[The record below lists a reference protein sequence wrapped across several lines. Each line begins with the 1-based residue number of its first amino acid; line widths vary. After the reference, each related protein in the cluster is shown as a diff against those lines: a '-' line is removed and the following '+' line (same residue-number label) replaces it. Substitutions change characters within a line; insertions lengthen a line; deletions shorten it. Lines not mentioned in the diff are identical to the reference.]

1 MWRSTPFQTP
11 RRVRRMARRRHTQ
24 ITERSRA
31 EHEYKK
37 QSRERRGRKS
47 RAAVERGMEDW
58 RKNRG
63 RRGQEGRAYP
73 QSGAGDGGGGGEV
86 LETVADG
93 AGVSVV
99 DGAEVV
105 DADGTWVADSGSQAP
120 PARRSISGEPTRSS
134 LSLSPPFPSL
144 DWRESDGC
152 VFGGRYARAA
162 PSFPRARTSVSCA
175 HATLRS
181 FPRARNALRFPRARN
196 PRLPAPARGFP
207 PALARARRPP
217 RASRRHGDD
226 LGCKAT
232 PYARMPWR
240 ARRHGSKNAR
250 TTRRRLGDALKTMVY
265 T

>member
-1 MWRSTPFQTP
+1 MRRSTPFQTP

-86 LETVADG
+86 LETGADG

-105 DADGTWVADSGSQAP
+105 DTDGTWVAGAAGP
-120 PARRSISGEPTRSS
+120 P
-134 LSLSPPFPSL
+134 L
-144 DWRESDGC
+144 DFR
-152 VFGGRYARAA
+152 
-162 PSFPRARTSVSCA
+162 
-175 HATLRS
+175 
-181 FPRARNALRFPRARN
+181 
-196 PRLPAPARGFP
+196 
-207 PALARARRPP
+207 
-217 RASRRHGDD
+217 
-226 LGCKAT
+226 
-232 PYARMPWR
+232 
-240 ARRHGSKNAR
+240 
-250 TTRRRLGDALKTMVY
+250 
-265 T
+265 

>member
-1 MWRSTPFQTP
+1 
-11 RRVRRMARRRHTQ
+11 MARRRHTQ

-93 AGVSVV
+93 AGVAAGFTATNGAGVSVV
-99 DGAEVV
+99 DGAGVA

-134 LSLSPPFPSL
+134 LSLLPPFPSL
-144 DWRESDGC
+144 DWRVYMSSNPVQHQRTKHVEIDLHFVHERVATGDVRVLHVPTSSQYADIFTKGLPSS
-152 VFGGRYARAA
+152 VFTEFRSSLNVQAA
-162 PSFPRARTSVSCA
+162 
-175 HATLRS
+175 
-181 FPRARNALRFPRARN
+181 
-196 PRLPAPARGFP
+196 
-207 PALARARRPP
+207 
-217 RASRRHGDD
+217 DD
-226 LGCKAT
+226 QTAGAC
-232 PYARMPWR
+232 
-240 ARRHGSKNAR
+240 
-250 TTRRRLGDALKTMVY
+250 
-265 T
+265 

>member
-1 MWRSTPFQTP
+1 VRCSNPFQMP
-11 RRVRRMARRRHTQ
+11 RRVRRMVRQRHTQ

-93 AGVSVV
+93 AGVAAGFTATDGAGVSVV
-99 DGAEVV
+99 DGAEVA

-134 LSLSPPFPSL
+134 LPLASLSLPRL
-144 DWRESDGC
+144 ARVRWMRLWREVC
-152 VFGGRYARAA
+152 ARC
-162 PSFPRARTSVSCA
+162 SLFPARSRLCF
-175 HATLRS
+175 L
-181 FPRARNALRFPRARN
+181 RARNAPLFPPRAQRAAFS
-196 PRLPAPARGFP
+196 PRAQSQASRPRVMFSSC
-207 PALARARRPP
+207 ARARA
-217 RASRRHGDD
+217 AS
-226 LGCKAT
+226 A
-232 PYARMPWR
+232 
-240 ARRHGSKNAR
+240 
-250 TTRRRLGDALKTMVY
+250 
-265 T
+265 

>member
-1 MWRSTPFQTP
+1 
-11 RRVRRMARRRHTQ
+11 MARRRHTQ

-63 RRGQEGRAYP
+63 RRGQEGRTYP

-99 DGAEVV
+99 DGAEVA

-134 LSLSPPFPSL
+134 LPLASLS
-144 DWRESDGC
+144 
-152 VFGGRYARAA
+152 
-162 PSFPRARTSVSCA
+162 
-175 HATLRS
+175 
-181 FPRARNALRFPRARN
+181 
-196 PRLPAPARGFP
+196 LP
-207 PALARARRPP
+207 
-217 RASRRHGDD
+217 
-226 LGCKAT
+226 
-232 PYARMPWR
+232 
-240 ARRHGSKNAR
+240 
-250 TTRRRLGDALKTMVY
+250 
-265 T
+265 